1 MSNTT
6 PQPGPDLM
14 NRVRAGFLLQ
24 NTTLAE
30 WCREQKINASA
41 ARQAV
46 YGTWNGIKGQA
57 MRAKVLKA
65 AGLQPEAPVA
75 KRGKAAA

>member
-1 MSNTT
+1 MSTTT
-6 PQPGPDLM
+6 PGPELM
-14 NRVRAGFLLQ
+14 NQVRAGFLLQ

-30 WCREQKINASA
+30 WCREHGINASA

-46 YGTWNGIKGQA
+46 YGTWNGAKGQA
-57 MRAKVLKA
+57 MRARVLKA
-65 AGLQPEAPVA
+65 AGLQKQAPTA